1 MQWVLVEMPDRMKKK
16 NKHKGK
22 IAVKYM
28 DGSSLLLIC
37 VCFKVGDNMG

>member
-1 MQWVLVEMPDRMKKK
+1 MQWVLVKMPDRMKKK
-16 NKHKGK
+16 NNKGK

-37 VCFKVGDNMG
+37 VYFKVGDTMG

>member
-1 MQWVLVEMPDRMKKK
+1 MGAGENARQDEKKK
-16 NKHKGK
+16 KGK

-37 VCFKVGDNMG
+37 VYFKVGDTMG